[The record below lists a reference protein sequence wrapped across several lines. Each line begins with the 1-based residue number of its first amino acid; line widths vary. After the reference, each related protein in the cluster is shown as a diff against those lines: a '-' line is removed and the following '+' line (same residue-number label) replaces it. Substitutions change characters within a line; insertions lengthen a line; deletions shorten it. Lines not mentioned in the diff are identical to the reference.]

1 MNTNTETN
9 TAKAS
14 LKVVALIDELT
25 DVRAE
30 ITRLEKI
37 KSALTAQVNEIFD
50 SEGVDTLVH
59 RNIEVARRDWR
70 ERSGT
75 DEKMLADF
83 FPDVYAATR
92 KTTRYS
98 VLVSLYKKATAKK

>member
-1 MNTNTETN
+1 MTTNTETT

-37 KSALTAQVNEIFD
+37 KTSLTDKINEIFD
-50 SEGVDTLVH
+50 SEGVDALVH
-59 RNIEVARRDWR
+59 RNIEIVRRDWR
-70 ERSGT
+70 ERVGT
-75 DEKMLADF
+75 DEKKLADF
-83 FPDVYAATR
+83 FPEVFAETR
-92 KTTRYS
+92 KTTHYS